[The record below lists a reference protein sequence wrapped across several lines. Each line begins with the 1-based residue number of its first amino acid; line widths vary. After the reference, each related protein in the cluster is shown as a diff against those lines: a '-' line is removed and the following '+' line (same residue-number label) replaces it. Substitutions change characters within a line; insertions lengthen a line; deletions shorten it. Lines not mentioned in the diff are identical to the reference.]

1 MASELDFD
9 LIVIGAGSGGVAAS
23 RRAAAHGARVLI
35 AEADRVGGTCVIR
48 GCVPKKLMMY
58 AAGFAQAL
66 QEARGFGWSEVS
78 GRFEMSR
85 WADAK
90 AAETARL
97 EGIYRKLLAD
107 SGVTL
112 VNARAQLVAPG
123 VVAVDGRQLRAR
135 HVLIATGGAPA
146 HDALPGLELAMSSNE
161 LLDLR
166 ELPASLLVIG
176 GGYIAVEFASILA
189 GFGVPVTLAYRAD
202 LPLRGFDLDLRQR
215 LAQAMAARGIALAS
229 GVGLHSLA
237 HDGNAWVLQR
247 ADGSSLSAAAVLN
260 ATGRRPNSAGLGLEA
275 LGVQVDSGGAIRV
288 DADSQT
294 SLPGLWAIGD
304 VCDRV
309 NLTPVAIAEG
319 RAFADSQFGG
329 RPTRV
334 DHRLVASAVFSD
346 PPIACVGLDEAAAR
360 ALGPVDVYESDFK
373 PMKTA
378 FAGGSGRSFMKLVV
392 DGLNERVLG
401 VHMIGTDAPEI
412 VQSLAVALSC
422 GASKRDFDRT
432 IAVHPT
438 AAEEFVLM
446 REPSRR
452 LAGSAAAGTLAGAD
466 AAAPPPA
473 PQALPAAAQTAPR
486 RA

>member
-1 MASELDFD
+1 MSTDFD
-9 LIVIGAGSGGVAAS
+9 LIVIGAGSGGVAAA

-66 QEARGFGWSEVS
+66 QEAEGFGWSGVS

-107 SGVTL
+107 SGVEL
-112 VNARAQLVAPG
+112 VNARASLVAPG
-123 VVAVDGRQLRAR
+123 VVAVGGRQLRAE
-135 HVLIATGGAPA
+135 HILIATGGAPV
-146 HDALPGLELAMSSNE
+146 HDALPGLALAMSSNE

-166 ELPASLLVIG
+166 ELPASLLVVG
-176 GGYIAVEFASILA
+176 SGYIAVEFASILA

-215 LAQAMAARGIALAS
+215 LAQALAGRGITLAA
-229 GVGLHSLA
+229 GVGLSSLA
-237 HDGNAWVLQR
+237 RDGNAFVLQR
-247 ADGSSLSAAAVLN
+247 ADGSALSAAAVLN
-260 ATGRRPNSAGLGLEA
+260 ATGRRPNTAGLGLEA
-275 LGVQVDSGGAIRV
+275 LGIRLDAAGAITV
-288 DADSQT
+288 DADSRST
-294 SLPGLWAIGD
+294 APGLWAVGD
-304 VCDRV
+304 VCNRV

-334 DHRLVASAVFSD
+334 DHRLVANAVFSD
-346 PPIACVGLDEAAAR
+346 PPLATVGLNEAAAH

-378 FAGGSGRSFMKLVV
+378 FAGGSGRSYMKLLV
-392 DGLNERVLG
+392 DGLNDRVLG
-401 VHMIGTDAPEI
+401 VQMIGIDAPEI
-412 VQSLAVALSC
+412 VQSLAVALTC
-422 GASKRDFDRT
+422 GARKRDFDRT

-452 LAGSAAAGTLAGAD
+452 LAAAPGATAD
-466 AAAPPPA
+466 AGPPPD
-473 PQALPAAAQTAPR
+473 LPERPAQPATARPVVDCR
-486 RA
+486 